1 MYRACRIA
9 IAEKMLEHLGIR
21 WGYVFLRGS
30 VYLSE
35 EDMRE
40 LMASAVEMYLQD
52 EDERR
57 IVQSDYEGK
66 LSTER
71 RYEVLGSFGGQRFDL
86 ELETIYGR
94 DSASFLVNE
103 QTRAPGPA
111 FSVN

>member
-1 MYRACRIA
+1 
-9 IAEKMLEHLGIR
+9 MLEHLGIR

-52 EDERR
+52 EDERKV
-57 IVQSDYEGK
+57 VQSDYEGK

-86 ELETIYGR
+86 ELETVYGR